1 MVARAGRNSIFS
13 CRRAQVTVKGSADFD
28 IVSQKLVPHFK
39 ATDQKFKLTPMAD
52 VKEKFTAEIDIKFG

>member
-1 MVARAGRNSIFS
+1 M
-13 CRRAQVTVKGSADFD
+13 TVKGSADFD